1 MAEPEPAT
9 APPASVIL
17 RGGLDGAD
25 CANCPFAVDGK
36 PDRPVFGIGPEKPDM
51 VFVGEAPSPNE
62 QRVGVPMTGA
72 GGELINRALGETGI
86 DRGRIWVTNA
96 ILCLPTKKADD
107 KKKRAAAAACH
118 ARLER
123 ELMDIPDRPLL
134 ALGGTAAHTLL
145 SDITSLPITE
155 IAGAHF
161 WHDVDGS
168 GTRSIIP
175 TVHPTAILRSSHDG
189 DTGTEKTGS
198 HVADLAFWS
207 LKFDIL
213 KVKNLAAGRDIHLRM
228 RLDEEIFVEL
238 NDPTRARE
246 LVWDRLCAARETKR
260 LAIDYE
266 TYVDDPLRNSALQA
280 FVARIRLLGLASD
293 GIACSVKWDL
303 LDPVMIEE
311 YAAVLADE
319 TITKE
324 YHNATYD
331 TAVSQNQWY
340 GFTHRGPIED
350 TMLGQHAAWPGA
362 KKKLQHVACQYRAVE
377 PWKSEF
383 RDAGDSLTDEA
394 IYNAKDVLATHA
406 TVAPTHFW
414 VKKKA
419 VEKVYEA
426 DRVKAHF
433 AAQMHLRGYFVDPD
447 VNAEIKRRLD
457 EVIVETNAWMQTR
470 CGEIWDRFLSKL
482 AAERAKSQRKTD
494 PDGYG
499 ERIRVREAELARDIE
514 KGKFEFKPSN
524 DWHAASFLKAAG
536 VMLWQ
541 TTDGGRT
548 ATGAAVLEKHSQH
561 PEVEELLRLR
571 SNEQL
576 RETFVVRMFEWTQDS
591 QKKWRPPHVQDDGRV
606 HPIWKPTQISGRFG
620 SDSPA
625 SSNWSEG
632 DEAHENPRKR
642 LPNVR
647 RQLVAPPGRAIVAFD
662 KEQLEARLIAVQS
675 GDEFLCRIFA
685 EGKDIHHEFGV
696 IVFPAMATLAKDSN
710 DYTNKRNL
718 TKRFE
723 YGAIYNGADATV
735 HKAVSADE
743 PALANANGL
752 RMVSAAIRTMKAAI
766 PGVFAWQQRL
776 LRTTSLPPY
785 TLRSHLL
792 GRCRTFPLGNPP
804 ATDIANN
811 PNQFAGADIMD
822 IGLMN
827 LLPRLEKYR
836 DVWPILHQHDAI
848 YYECWE
854 DDAPAL
860 AKDIDEAFYL
870 EIEAINGQMIA
881 FPNEVKIG
889 YAYHVEPSDKQK
901 VAHPELVWPVGR
913 PGLRKVKKK

>member
-1 MAEPEPAT
+1 MDVEPAPV
-9 APPASVIL
+9 APPAPVVL
-17 RGGLDGAD
+17 RGSLDGAD

-36 PDRPVFGIGPEKPDM
+36 ADRPVFGIGPANPDM
-51 VFVGEAPSPNE
+51 VFVGEGPGMNE
-62 QRVGVPMTGA
+62 SRVGVPFIGA
-72 GGELINRALGETGI
+72 SGELVNRALRETGV
-86 DRGRIWVTNA
+86 DRSRLWITNA
-96 ILCLPTKKADD
+96 TLCLPTKKADD
-107 KKKRAAAAACH
+107 KKKRAAALACH
-118 ARLER
+118 GRLER
-123 ELMDIPDRPLL
+123 ELMDVPDKPLL
-134 ALGGTAAHTLL
+134 ALGGIAAHTLL
-145 SDITSLPITE
+145 NDITKLPITE

-161 WHDVDGS
+161 LHDVDGS
-168 GTRSIIP
+168 GPRSVIP
-175 TVHPTAILRSSHDG
+175 TVHPAAILRSG
-189 DTGTEKTGS
+189 DDKGTEKTGS

-228 RLDEEIFVEL
+228 RLDEEIFIEL
-238 NDPTRARE
+238 DDPTRARN
-246 LVWDRLCAARETKR
+246 LVWDRLCGARETKR
-260 LAIDYE
+260 LTIDYE
-266 TYVDDPLRNSALQA
+266 TYVDDPQRNSALQA
-280 FVARIRLLGLASD
+280 FVAKIRLIGLASE
-293 GIACSVKWDL
+293 GRACSVKWDL
-303 LDPVMIEE
+303 LDPVMIAE

-340 GFTHRGPIED
+340 RFVHRGPIED

-362 KKKLQHVACQYRAVE
+362 KKKLQHVACQYRAIE

-383 RDAGDSLTDEA
+383 RDAGDSLRDEA
-394 IYNAKDVLATHA
+394 IYNAKDALATHA
-406 TVAPTHFW
+406 TVPPTTFW

-419 VEKVYEA
+419 VEKVYAA
-426 DRVKAHF
+426 DRIKAHF
-433 AAQMHLRGYFVDPD
+433 GAQMHLRGYFVDPD
-447 VNAEIKRRLD
+447 VNTEIKRRLD
-457 EVIVETNAWMQTR
+457 KVIDEANAWMQTR
-470 CGEIWDRFLSKL
+470 CAEIYDRFLSKL
-482 AAERAKSQRKTD
+482 AAEQAKTQRKAD
-494 PDGYG
+494 PDDYG
-499 ERIRVREAELARDIE
+499 GRIRLREAELARAID
-514 KGKFEFKPSN
+514 KGKFAFKPGN

-536 VMLWQ
+536 VPLWQ

-548 ATGAAVLEKHSQH
+548 ATGAAVLEKFGQYT
-561 PEVEELLRLR
+561 EVDELIRLR

-576 RETFVVRMFEWTQDS
+576 LETFVIRMFEWTQDS
-591 QKKWRPPHVQDDGRV
+591 QGKWRPPHVQDDGRG
-606 HPIWKPTQISGRFG
+606 HPIWKPTQISGRYG
-620 SDSPA
+620 SSDPA

-632 DEAHENPRKR
+632 DEVNANPRKR

-675 GDEFLCRIFA
+675 GDPFLCRIFA

-743 PALANANGL
+743 PALANAAGL
-752 RMVSAAIRTMKAAI
+752 KMVTAAIRTMKAAI

-776 LRTTSLPPY
+776 LRETSQPPY

-827 LLPRLEKYR
+827 LLPRLDKYR

-848 YYECWE
+848 YFECWE
-854 DDAPAL
+854 ADAEAL
-860 AKDIDEAFYL
+860 AKDIDEAFYV
-870 EIEAINGQMIA
+870 EIEAVNGQMIA
-881 FPNEVKIG
+881 FPNEVKTG

-901 VAHPELVWPVGR
+901 AEHPALIWDVGR
-913 PGLRKVKKK
+913 PGLRKLKKKK